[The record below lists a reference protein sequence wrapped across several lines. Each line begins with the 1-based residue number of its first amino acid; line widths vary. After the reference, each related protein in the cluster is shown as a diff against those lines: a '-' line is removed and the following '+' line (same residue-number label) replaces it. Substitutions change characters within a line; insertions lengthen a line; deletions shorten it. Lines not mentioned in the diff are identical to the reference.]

1 MSEDFPKEISKYT
14 KSKSQASAMEHAI
27 RHHIKVNL
35 ENKDPALYSRFKDRL
50 ESIIQRYQGN
60 WDQMLVELKE
70 LQKLIAEGRKGDA
83 RFNSI
88 QMPFYESLKMAL
100 SNELSEDVDAKLV
113 QVTKAICR
121 DIANDMSIAYFWNKP
136 DEVEALKG
144 KLVGHLRFSGI
155 PELKENYQEISNK
168 IMMLA
173 KYNYS
178 EVLKYKDEMAQ

>member
-1 MSEDFPKEISKYT
+1 
-14 KSKSQASAMEHAI
+14 
-27 RHHIKVNL
+27 
-35 ENKDPALYSRFKDRL
+35 
-50 ESIIQRYQGN
+50 
-60 WDQMLVELKE
+60 MLVELKE

-83 RFNSI
+83 RFKSI
-88 QMPFYESLKMAL
+88 QMPFYESLKMTL

-113 QVTKAICR
+113 QATKEICR

-155 PELKENYQEISNK
+155 PELKENYKEISNK

-178 EVLKYKDEMAQ
+178 EVLKHKDEMAQ